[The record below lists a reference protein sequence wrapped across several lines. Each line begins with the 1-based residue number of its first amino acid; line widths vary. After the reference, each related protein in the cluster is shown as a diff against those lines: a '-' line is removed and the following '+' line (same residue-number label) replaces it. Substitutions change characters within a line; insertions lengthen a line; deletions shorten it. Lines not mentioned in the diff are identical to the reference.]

1 MGLLWFGLALASN
14 HRHLLPL
21 HGPCPRK
28 QQSGASSLR
37 PSCMRGQRPARGLHP
52 RLLESQRRLR
62 WSAPGQC
69 SQPAVCAAASRC
81 AARMHLAFQP
91 LACAA
96 RSARLACASAATP
109 GHACSSARGPHLHQ
123 QRQQTCLYLALGC
136 TVKHESSACLQTCIH
151 SMEPDASCIPMLMPL
166 PYVRHRASACGNMC
180 SSRGQGMHHS

>member
-136 TVKHESSACLQTCIH
+136 TVKKNRVLACRPASTRTRCVVHPVAFSRWSGCIAH
-151 SMEPDASCIPMLMPL
+151 ALRA
-166 PYVRHRASACGNMC
+166 VRS
-180 SSRGQGMHHS
+180 